1 MRTYTE
7 DDVEAALK
15 TPPSP
20 SDGPGKIYGLRV
32 KHPDGTVVLKVGR
45 SIEPDRRT
53 EQWECQCWKDDIE
66 LLWAIPT
73 QYATKL
79 ERVCHQLFKAK
90 KGWMTPFQCES
101 CRRRHKE
108 KFWVELLGGWD
119 EAKKEVE
126 RMAKRMKDQGE

>member
-1 MRTYTE
+1 
-7 DDVEAALK
+7 
-15 TPPSP
+15 
-20 SDGPGKIYGLRV
+20 V

-45 SIEPDRRT
+45 SIELDRRT
-53 EQWECQCWKDDIE
+53 EQWECQCWKDAIE
-66 LLWAIPT
+66 LLWVILT

-79 ERVCHQLFKAK
+79 GECLNDNDAENTHWDSECMCHQLFKAK

-101 CRRRHKE
+101 CRRRHKG